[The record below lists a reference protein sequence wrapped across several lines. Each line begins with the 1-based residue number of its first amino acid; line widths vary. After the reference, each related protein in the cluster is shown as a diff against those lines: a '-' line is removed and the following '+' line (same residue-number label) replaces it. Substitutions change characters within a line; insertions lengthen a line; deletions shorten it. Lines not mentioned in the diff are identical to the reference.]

1 MRLVLKVISGLA
13 LVAVIAPSAM
23 FLAGRMELA
32 TLKLVMLIAT
42 VVWFIATPC
51 WMGRTS
57 S

>member
-1 MRLVLKVISGLA
+1 MRLILKVISWMA
-13 LVAVIAPSAM
+13 LVAVIAPSVM
-23 FLAGRMELA
+23 FLSGRMDLP

>member
-1 MRLVLKVISGLA
+1 MQLILKVISWMALA
-13 LVAVIAPSAM
+13 AVIVPSVL
-23 FLAGRMELA
+23 FLSGRMDLP

-42 VVWFIATPC
+42 VVWFVATPC